1 MIALLQEIGP
11 VQSQI
16 LSKDLESMKI
26 LAQSGEFA
34 NRKGIYPPIDGV
46 DRIQYIQ
53 MDHLD
58 AKAFEEKKKEYAK
71 IFRR

>member
-1 MIALLQEIGP
+1 
-11 VQSQI
+11 
-16 LSKDLESMKI
+16 MKI

-34 NRKGIYPPIDGV
+34 NRKGIYPPIDGA
-46 DRIQYIQ
+46 DKIQYIQ

-58 AKAFEEKKKEYAK
+58 AKAFEEKKKEYGK